1 MSAVASYQSPNNY
14 NLVEQIRPFNLPY
27 ESSMK
32 EISMKSEYFK
42 QGLDR
47 VKSIYDQAVGLDP
60 QFAQNKEYLKT
71 FMNDANKKISKLTRS
86 DLSISDNSGQAA
98 NIFKPLYD
106 TSNKFNR
113 GLLTDS
119 QLNKFYRQQEE
130 LANTYRTKDGGKQW
144 NQDNEF
150 YFRDAQNKYLEDAK
164 AGNLDSLDGHFQS
177 KKGYIPYY
185 DYKKEMLDIQEACH
199 GQAYQTKDVSSQSK
213 MYFQESSKKGCTPEE
228 LALAYKT
235 GLSGQARQQMGIEGY
250 ARFKGNEDELARQ
263 FTDIYVTKKKET
275 IDNIHATL
283 QGIKSGGISK
293 EEMPRYNQLQN
304 LFMQLGQEYKD
315 SKAEYEDMIKADG
328 NVINYVKRNY
338 DRLAGQVHFGNVVQ
352 QAGQAFRTDETK
364 NLVSTNPAGMLEYKS
379 EVDRGNIILNGQI
392 DSQLE
397 KEKQAGRVELET
409 LKSQLEGSGKDG
421 SGAGNPQAGR
431 PVTMDNKEPEK
442 ITESNYKETNVKPAM
457 NKLNDAY
464 AVMGYYV
471 KKDTKQTNSPNHQ
484 QIVNYITEIKK
495 KQERGE
501 PIDQNAKDALE
512 AYENYSNAKFDLSVA
527 NNKVEATTNQLK
539 QSHKELFD
547 DSNFDKKQYTNYV
560 LEVKNKNNQFVKIT
574 NPPSL
579 SQSDIFHVLNGENV
593 KGFTSQTVMVKEF
606 QGGMT
611 GNLYTNKSVK
621 KLYFNGNEVNTDNT
635 KKLNDVIQSV
645 LLTSEDNI
653 NKLNSLKTEIY
664 TKNYYENSPFTMF
677 NRADFGKEKDWKDYQ
692 DNKFQGALGVP
703 GGLGEKDGY
712 EIAYRDK
719 TGEGAWVRLLDDK
732 GFPKPISSSGKDPML
747 ARLRGSGYG
756 SGVKKDNIQGGY
768 AYYIPNIFPRY
779 AGLPNQAGL
788 EKLNKVKDAVLDIQQ
803 NLSSN
808 PNIFNQPVFDSR
820 TLPSGGTTMFRGPK
834 SNIDYLISMTF
845 KKGQSPKYIATYHS
859 NKGEERTY
867 SEDSLDE
874 LLAIISEN

>member
-1 MSAVASYQSPNNY
+1 
-14 NLVEQIRPFNLPY
+14 
-27 ESSMK
+27 
-32 EISMKSEYFK
+32 MKSEYFK

-338 DRLAGQVHFGNVVQ
+338 DRLAGQVHFGNMVQ

-364 NLVSTNPAGMLEYKS
+364 NLVSTNAAGMLEYKS

-527 NNKVEATTNQLK
+527 NNKVEATNNQLK
-539 QSHKELFD
+539 NSHPELFKGGNLNQEKIVFND
-547 DSNFDKKQYTNYV
+547 
-560 LEVKNKNNQFVKIT
+560 VKFFGGKGSLNNVNLSEQDMFKI
-574 NPPSL
+574 L
-579 SQSDIFHVLNGENV
+579 SGENV
-593 KGFTSQTVMVKEF
+593 SGFTYGSKEMSSF
-606 QGGMT
+606 GGGTGGGTYTT
-611 GNLYTNKSVK
+611 GNVPILKYNGVEVISTTNQPIGKLFHKVMEDK
-621 KLYFNGNEVNTDNT
+621 KE
-635 KKLNDVIQSV
+635 S
-645 LLTSEDNI
+645 I
-653 NKLNSLKTEIY
+653 NKISKLKTEIY

-703 GGLGEKDGY
+703 GGLGEANGY

-732 GFPKPISSSGKDPML
+732 GFPKPISSSDKDPML

-756 SGVKKDNIQGGY
+756 SGVKKEPIQGGW

-779 AGLPNQAGL
+779 AGLPNQPGL

-808 PNIFNQPVFDSR
+808 PNIFSQPVFDSR
-820 TLPSGGTTMFRGPK
+820 TLPAGGTTMFRGPK